1 MNATANTPGNAIST
15 ELPAAAPEERLAAG
29 VLDQA
34 ARDLRRFRNASNGVE
49 RELYL
54 DAYRWIT
61 ANDFSWPYSF
71 VNVCKSLHSAP
82 ETVRVEL
89 LSEFRLSGLGHWMR
103 LREGV
108 SNLLRASL
116 TAFSGHVTQTEN
128 P

>member
-1 MNATANTPGNAIST
+1 MSATPSNLST
-15 ELPAAAPEERLAAG
+15 EPPAAAAPEDRLAAG

-34 ARDLRRFRNASNGVE
+34 ARDLRRFRNARNGVE

-71 VNVCKSLHSAP
+71 VNVCKSLRAAP
-82 ETVRVEL
+82 ETVRIEL
-89 LSEFRLSGLGHWMR
+89 LSEFRLGGRDHWRR
-103 LREGV
+103 LREGL
-108 SNLLRASL
+108 SDLLRASL
-116 TAFSGHVTQTEN
+116 TAFPQGHVTQTEN

>member
-1 MNATANTPGNAIST
+1 MSATPTNLST
-15 ELPAAAPEERLAAG
+15 EPPAAAGPQQRLAAG

-34 ARDLRRFRNASNGVE
+34 AQDLRRFRNASNGVE

-71 VNVCKSLHSAP
+71 VNVCKSLHAAP
-82 ETVRVEL
+82 DTVRGEL
-89 LSEFRLSGLGHWMR
+89 LSQFRVSGRGPWIR
-103 LREGV
+103 LREGL
-108 SNLLRASL
+108 SNLLRISL
-116 TAFSGHVTQTEN
+116 LSFPQGHVTQTEN